1 MKKAVAATAKAAKRH
16 AIPKPECDE
25 EHSKEGKLI
34 REVVFGI
41 QDGIVT
47 VIGIIAGVSVLGN
60 KSIIL
65 LSAMAGLL
73 GETISMTLGGYL
85 STKSQNEFYEQ
96 ELRKEKEHL
105 EKFPEWEKQEVREF
119 YSAKGFKGREL
130 DSIVKIITSSKER
143 WLDIMRA
150 EEFGFPKELD
160 KPVTVGVVI
169 GFASIA
175 GGFLPVIPFLLPLG
189 VQAAVIAAITIALA
203 TLFAGGAART
213 FFTKKNWLVSGME
226 MMAIGLVAA
235 AASYGIGLL
244 LTGGL
249 VF

>member
-1 MKKAVAATAKAAKRH
+1 MKTQKKVPR
-16 AIPKPECDE
+16 PEAQE
-25 EHSKEGKLI
+25 EHDKSGKLI

-47 VIGIIAGVSVLGN
+47 VIGVIAGVSVLGN

-65 LSAMAGLL
+65 LSAAAALL
-73 GETISMTLGGYL
+73 GETISMSLGGYL

-105 EKFPEWEKQEVREF
+105 EKFPEWERREVREF
-119 YSAKGFKGREL
+119 YAAKGFKGREL
-130 DSIVKIITSSKER
+130 SNIVKIITSSKER

-150 EEFGFPKELD
+150 EEFGFPKEPD
-160 KPVTVGVVI
+160 KPVVVGTVI
-169 GFASIA
+169 GLASVA
-175 GGFLPVIPFLLPLG
+175 GGVLPIIPFLLPFMTAQSG
-189 VQAAVIAAITIALA
+189 VVAAVVITLVS
-203 TLFAGGAART
+203 LFVAGAART
-213 FFTKKNWLVSGME
+213 YVTKKNWLVSGFE
-226 MMAIGLVAA
+226 MMLIGVVAA
-235 AASYGIGLL
+235 AATYTIGKL